1 MSAFDT
7 NATISKHYVSF
18 AGKSIETIVADKGG
32 DIDEWFHQI
41 LSLYAGKPTV
51 VGLDTEWSPSKKAA
65 ILQLCIDEKCLI
77 VQLIYM
83 DKNIPQSLKSFLADS
98 NFTFVGIEV
107 AMDIAKLRD
116 GYEIECTKSTD
127 IGKVAKSR
135 WPGRFRGPSLK
146 ELALEVV
153 GLNMRKPK
161 DICMSNWEIVE
172 TGWTK
177 PKATTAKLTIV
188 DTSAQLSND
197 KSPMHFVKHF
207 HLRNSHE
214 FHIVNLLVKHGKFW
228 KQHMKARKLSNSP
241 NFI

>member
-83 DKNIPQSLKSFLADS
+83 DKNILQSLKSFLADS

-116 GYEIECTKSTD
+116 EYEIECTKSTD
-127 IGKVAKSR
+127 IGKVAKSQ

-161 DICMSNWEIVE
+161 DICMSNWEVRVLSEQQIE
-172 TGWTK
+172 YACIDAYASFRIGH
-177 PKATTAKLTIV
+177 KLLMEEEGI
-188 DTSAQLSND
+188 
-197 KSPMHFVKHF
+197 
-207 HLRNSHE
+207 
-214 FHIVNLLVKHGKFW
+214 LLT
-228 KQHMKARKLSNSP
+228 
-241 NFI
+241 